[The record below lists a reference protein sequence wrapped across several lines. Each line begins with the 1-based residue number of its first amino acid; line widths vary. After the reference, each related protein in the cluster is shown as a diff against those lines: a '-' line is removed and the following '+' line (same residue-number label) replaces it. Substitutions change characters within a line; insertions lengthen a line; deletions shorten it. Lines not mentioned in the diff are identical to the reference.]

1 MNQLLKNNNYI
12 FVPNFIERQRATE
25 LAKEFKEYCLNNN
38 LKGDTQSPNSHSKY
52 NFINFLELLCEKTP
66 EVSDILGETVVPTY
80 SYARVYKTD
89 SVLEKH
95 TDREA
100 CEVSLTVHLDGDD
113 EWPIFIETPTGEAR
127 SIVMKP
133 GDAMLYLGCT
143 SSHWRNQF
151 QGNEYTQVFLH
162 YVMSRGKNSFAY
174 FDRFCEDVV
183 DEFHHKEIIKP
194 NTEEKNTFVDYKE
207 VEQKVLSQENKP
219 ESTYS
224 YNISPGS
231 FNLIESKC
239 ETTLKE
245 FIHVIDDVLPK
256 ELCDKIL
263 KEYSNSNHWSG
274 AEIGDR
280 NNPLNTSI
288 RNCKIISISSQ
299 DILKENYDYRKQLDS
314 EIYDRVSYAVAKYS
328 EIHPDFFI
336 DVDTGYELLKY
347 EEGNFYKKH
356 TDSFKE
362 QQRSISCSI
371 QLNDDYYGGEFAFF
385 DRDLII
391 RASAGSAVM
400 FPSNFM
406 FPHEI
411 MPVTQGTRYSIIT
424 WLV

>member
-1 MNQLLKNNNYI
+1 MNQLLKDNNYI
-12 FVPNFIERQRATE
+12 FLPNFIETNRAKE
-25 LAKEFKEYCLNNN
+25 LAKEFKEFCVKNN
-38 LKGDTQSPNSHSKY
+38 LNGDTQSPNSHSKY

-80 SYARVYKTD
+80 SYARVYKTG

-100 CEVSLTVHLDGDD
+100 CEVSLTVHLNGDD
-113 EWPIFIETPTGEAR
+113 EWPIFIETPTGEAK
-127 SIVMKP
+127 SIIMKP
-133 GDAMLYLGCT
+133 GDAMLYFGCT
-143 SSHWRNQF
+143 APHWRNQF
-151 QGNEYTQVFLH
+151 HGNEYTQVFLH
-162 YVMSRGKNSFAY
+162 YVMSEGKNSFAY
-174 FDRFCEDVV
+174 FDRFGDERGNKFHNRETPKINNED
-183 DEFHHKEIIKP
+183 KS
-194 NTEEKNTFVDYKE
+194 TFVDYDE
-207 VEQKVLSQENKP
+207 VEKKVLTQEKKSEN
-219 ESTYS
+219 TYS
-224 YNISPGS
+224 YNISSGN

-256 ELCDKIL
+256 DLCDKIL
-263 KEYSNSNHWSG
+263 KEYSNSSDWNN
-274 AEIGDR
+274 AQIGDK
-280 NNPLNTSI
+280 NNPVNTDV
-288 RNCKIISISSQ
+288 RNCKIISISSK
-299 DILKENYDYRKQLDS
+299 DIIGKNYDYRKQLDS

-336 DVDTGYELLKY
+336 DVDTGYELLRY
-347 EEGNFYKKH
+347 DEGNFYKKH

-371 QLNDDYYGGEFAFF
+371 HLNDDYYGGEFAFF
-385 DRDLII
+385 DKDLII
-391 RASAGSAVM
+391 RASAGSVVM